1 MSALV
6 QSVRINLEET
16 KYTALQKMYYYAHFL
31 TKSFL
36 LAIMTIFI
44 FIFAFLTFY
53 FGDLMYNVKNGNY
66 KSPLLSAY
74 VIASPSMVPTIKVN
88 DAVIIKRVN
97 NDDLQVGDIITFA
110 NEELNVNGYT
120 ITHRIVGKEK
130 SSNGEYVYYTKGD
143 NNNSED
149 DGIVKREDIYGKVIL
164 KIPKI
169 GFVQNF
175 ITKPKGFLISILVPV
190 VLILLYELVRIL
202 IVLPKKKYSV

>member
-6 QSVRINLEET
+6 QSVRINLGET
-16 KYTALQKMYYYAHFL
+16 RYTTLQRMYYYTHFL

-36 LAIMTIFI
+36 LAIMAIFI
-44 FIFAFLTFY
+44 FVFAFLTFY
-53 FGDLMYNVKNGNY
+53 FGDLMYNVKSGNY

-88 DAVIIKRVN
+88 DAVIIKRVSD
-97 NDDLQVGDIITFA
+97 DDLHVGDIITFE
-110 NEELNVNGYT
+110 NDELNVNGYT
-120 ITHRIVGKEK
+120 ITHRIVGKEQAD
-130 SSNGEYVYYTKGD
+130 NGEYVYYTKGD
-143 NNNSED
+143 NNNIED

-175 ITKPKGFLISILVPV
+175 ITKPMGFLVSILVPV
-190 VLILLYELVRIL
+190 VLILLYELVR
-202 IVLPKKKYSV
+202 VLVVFKKRKFSV

>member
-36 LAIMTIFI
+36 LAVMTLIILVFS
-44 FIFAFLTFY
+44 FLTFY
-53 FGDLMYNVKNGNY
+53 FGDLMYNVKSGNY

-97 NDDLQVGDIITFA
+97 NDNLQVGDIITFA
-110 NEELNVNGYT
+110 NDDLNVNGYT
-120 ITHRIVGKEK
+120 ITHRIVGKEQT
-130 SSNGEYVYYTKGD
+130 SNGEYIYYTKGD
-143 NNNSED
+143 NNNRED
-149 DGIVKREDIYGKVIL
+149 NGIVKKEDIYGKVIL

-169 GFVQNF
+169 GFIQNF
-175 ITKPKGFLISILVPV
+175 ITKPTGFFISILVPMTLFV
-190 VLILLYELVRIL
+190 FYELIR
-202 IVLPKKKYSV
+202 VLKTMKKTKYSM